1 VPALLVALAT
11 ACDNTLTVE
20 PVNEVAAD
28 VAIIDAATARAAIAG
43 AYDALQDDAGV
54 SYYSGD
60 FSVFS
65 DLSADDVRH
74 SGTFDTYRQ
83 ADRNQLS
90 ANNGTIE
97 DIWEALYIGVVR
109 VNRIIEKLPTVPGL
123 SEDERDDLLGQA
135 YFLRAVNYH
144 NLVKLWGGVP
154 LRLTTPGSI
163 DEAANIDRATEE
175 ATYAQIIEDLDQA
188 LALLV
193 TDDDPSIA
201 TRGGAWA
208 IKSRVALYMEDWAG
222 VVEAADSVETYGYA
236 LAPEFD
242 DLFVAEGQTTEDI
255 FKIPFTPEEAHFLG
269 WYYRA
274 KTYGGRYELAPT
286 CALVNAFDSSVDC
299 GQTNFMA
306 GWSPND
312 DRAAFSINVNTS
324 SNEPFANKYLTGIGD
339 EDLHVIRLA
348 EVILNR
354 AEAYARLGQLSAAV
368 DDLNQTRVRAGLAPL
383 VLGVTVA
390 NNMQAVLDAIWQE
403 RRLELAFE
411 GFRWPDLVR
420 TGRAVAVLGITD
432 RPHQVLYPIPQ
443 AELDVA
449 PNVTQNSGY

>member
-1 VPALLVALAT
+1 MRSYMRIRWTVPALLVALAT

-20 PVNEVAAD
+20 PINEVAAD
-28 VAIIDAATARAAIAG
+28 VAIVDAATARAAIAG

-123 SEDERDDLLGQA
+123 SEAERDDLLGQA

-208 IKSRVALYMEDWAG
+208 IK
-222 VVEAADSVETYGYA
+222 
-236 LAPEFD
+236 
-242 DLFVAEGQTTEDI
+242 
-255 FKIPFTPEEAHFLG
+255 
-269 WYYRA
+269 
-274 KTYGGRYELAPT
+274 
-286 CALVNAFDSSVDC
+286 
-299 GQTNFMA
+299 
-306 GWSPND
+306 
-312 DRAAFSINVNTS
+312 
-324 SNEPFANKYLTGIGD
+324 
-339 EDLHVIRLA
+339 
-348 EVILNR
+348 
-354 AEAYARLGQLSAAV
+354 
-368 DDLNQTRVRAGLAPL
+368 
-383 VLGVTVA
+383 
-390 NNMQAVLDAIWQE
+390 
-403 RRLELAFE
+403 
-411 GFRWPDLVR
+411 
-420 TGRAVAVLGITD
+420 
-432 RPHQVLYPIPQ
+432 
-443 AELDVA
+443 
-449 PNVTQNSGY
+449 